1 MNVPG
6 LLAPAVLGLCPRCS
20 PNSRS
25 ATVLPLG
32 AGWDCKSCPQEE
44 EVWRS
49 QGPRDRRSPRLLT
62 SRPAGM
68 GALMHSGIRLCVQ
81 QVPPS
86 IQGQET
92 LKGVTD
98 SGGSPDS
105 GLWAGGAP
113 SGAEGRPCSPVSTCL
128 ETQCCV
134 HPGPQSSFRSGA
146 GQRPGV
152 RPRVPRVHLLPST
165 LLQCPSLCS

>member
-6 LLAPAVLGLCPRCS
+6 LLAPWPLLFWGFVQGALPAADLQGSCPWK
-20 PNSRS
+20 
-25 ATVLPLG
+25 L
-32 AGWDCKSCPQEE
+32 AGTESCPQEE

-49 QGPRDRRSPRLLT
+49 QGPRDRRPPRLPT

-68 GALMHSGIRLCVQ
+68 GALSGTRLCVQ

-105 GLWAGGAP
+105 GLWAGGGHLVVQKEGRAAP
-113 SGAEGRPCSPVSTCL
+113 S
-128 ETQCCV
+128 
-134 HPGPQSSFRSGA
+134 
-146 GQRPGV
+146 QRA
-152 RPRVPRVHLLPST
+152 
-165 LLQCPSLCS
+165 

>member
-20 PNSRS
+20 PSSRS
-25 ATVLPLG
+25 ARVLPLG
-32 AGWDCKSCPQEE
+32 AGWDCESCPQEE

-49 QGPRDRRSPRLLT
+49 QGPRDRRPPRLPA
-62 SRPAGM
+62 SRPAGV
-68 GALMHSGIRLCVQ
+68 GVLSGTRLCVQ
-81 QVPPS
+81 QLPPS

-92 LKGVTD
+92 LKGAD
-98 SGGSPDS
+98 GRWGLS
-105 GLWAGGAP
+105 GLRAVGWEAP

-134 HPGPQSSFRSGA
+134 HPGPQSSFRSRA

-165 LLQCPSLCS
+165 LLQCPSLC